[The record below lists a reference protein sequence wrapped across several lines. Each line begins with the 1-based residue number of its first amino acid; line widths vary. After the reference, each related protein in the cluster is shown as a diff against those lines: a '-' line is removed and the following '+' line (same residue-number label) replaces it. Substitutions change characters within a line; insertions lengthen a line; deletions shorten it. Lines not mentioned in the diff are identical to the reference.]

1 MNTFRDLILYLLVTA
16 TMQNMVLT
24 TGFGSSS
31 LARMLRRPRQ
41 RRAFSK
47 LLLGFTV
54 ATTVVFYPLDA
65 LISKML
71 LMRALRPLVAVII
84 TALLYIAAVLVASR
98 WFSDWYHRTRRFFPL
113 AAFNS
118 IVIGVALIANYQSQM
133 GFLPAVGIAVGSSLG
148 FSLISAMSAEA
159 LERMDNPDMP
169 QAFRGLPGA
178 LVYLGLLALALMG
191 FEPLVRN
198 LI

>member
-41 RRAFSK
+41 RRTFSK
-47 LLLGFTV
+47 LLLGFTL
-54 ATTVVFYPLDA
+54 ATTVIFYPLDT
-65 LISKML
+65 LVSKML
-71 LMRALRPLVAVII
+71 WARALRPLVAVIVA
-84 TALLYIAAVLVASR
+84 ALVYVGATLVSAR
-98 WFSDWYHRTRRFFPL
+98 WFSEWYHRVRRFFPL

-118 IVIGVALIANYQSQM
+118 VVIGVALIANYQSQM

-148 FSLISAMSAEA
+148 FSIISAMSAEA
-159 LERMDNPDMP
+159 LERMDNPDTP

-191 FEPLVRN
+191 FEPLIRN